1 MSTYFL
7 TLLTASVCGA
17 VCTLLAWGG
26 FEKYVKYIAAL
37 VCTVIMIS
45 PFKEL
50 KLSDASDYV
59 ADGYS
64 YSEESGGE
72 LYALASQ
79 MTEERAEEYISQIVF
94 AEFGIKV
101 LYTDIRIDWDKEEPI
116 IEEVTVALSGGDI
129 AFAERTSAY
138 LENTL
143 GSGVTVIEG

>member
-1 MSTYFL
+1 MSSYFL
-7 TLLTASVCGA
+7 ALLTASVCGT

-26 FEKYVKYIAAL
+26 FEKYVKYIASL
-37 VCTVIMIS
+37 VCMVIMIS
-45 PFKEL
+45 PFREL
-50 KLSDASDYV
+50 ELSEISDYV
-59 ADGYS
+59 GDEYS
-64 YSEESGGE
+64 YSAECGSE
-72 LYALASQ
+72 LYALASE
-79 MTEERAEEYISQIVF
+79 MAEERAEEYISQIVF

-116 IEEVTVALSGGDI
+116 IEQVTVALSGGDF